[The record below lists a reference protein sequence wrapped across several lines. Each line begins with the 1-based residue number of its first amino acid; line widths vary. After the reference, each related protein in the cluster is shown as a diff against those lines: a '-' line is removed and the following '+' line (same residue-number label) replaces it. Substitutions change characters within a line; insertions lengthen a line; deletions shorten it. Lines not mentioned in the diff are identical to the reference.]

1 VDGSLA
7 STGHFAVLRWRN
19 DGTRDEARN
28 VAVIVVSSDGRQTA
42 LRAAPIS
49 SISPRLHDQGILDA
63 WLVGLERQFQLAD
76 QGALELLTNL
86 HDSLHHSLY
95 LTEPKPT
102 AVPDLDVTAGALYRA
117 FVAPRSHGSSEI
129 TSGRLLDQTVKRLRQ
144 SGLSVRRG
152 EYVDSFL
159 FDAVID
165 GPHGSSVIEVLSF
178 ATSARNWTGAEHDA
192 GHFLYA
198 VRRLSVP
205 AAAVIKPPAAFSSA
219 NARRAYQ
226 HVAGWMKDEKVQVVD
241 LDHAAEAFV
250 R

>member
-1 VDGSLA
+1 MDGSLA
-7 STGHFAVLRWRN
+7 TTGHFAVLRWRN

-28 VAVIVVSSDGRQTA
+28 VAVIVVSGDGRQTA

-63 WLVGLERQFQLAD
+63 WLVGLEHQFRHAD
-76 QGALELLTNL
+76 EGALELLVRL

-129 TSGRLLDQTVKRLRQ
+129 TSGKLLDQTVKRLRQ
-144 SGLSVRRG
+144 RGLTVRRG
-152 EYVDSFL
+152 EYVDSFI
-159 FDAVID
+159 FDAVVD
-165 GPHGSSVIEVLSF
+165 SPHGTSVVEVLSF

-205 AAAVIKPPAAFSSA
+205 AAAVIKPPGDFSNA
-219 NARRAYQ
+219 NARRAYE
-226 HVAGWMKDEKVQVVD
+226 HVSGWMKDEEVRVVD
-241 LDHAAEAFV
+241 LDHAAEAV
-250 R
+250 G